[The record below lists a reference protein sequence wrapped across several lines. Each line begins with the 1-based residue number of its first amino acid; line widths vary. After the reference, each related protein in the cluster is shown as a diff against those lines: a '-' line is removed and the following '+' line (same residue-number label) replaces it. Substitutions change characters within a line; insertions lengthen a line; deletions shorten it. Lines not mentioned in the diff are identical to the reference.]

1 MTSYAISFGL
11 WILSCITSCV
21 IMCYAFEL
29 KRDTMKIWKVILGLF
44 FAQLPIMTLKFFFNY
59 NDLIRN
65 TAFLIMTAL
74 YVGYYVVLFTG
85 YLWQKILYVVMEAFI
100 ACIAEM
106 ITQVL
111 LEDTLIEAESLE
123 LDQPITIIYL
133 IYMYILFSLLLGIFT
148 LVWRKWVSGKVFNL
162 KICLIFAIFPLS
174 QIIMLCNINL
184 KIYREMTPG
193 GMWSIIG
200 ILIGITADVL
210 LLVLL
215 LRQQRM
221 QEMSIHLKEIEKAWE
236 VEQNHYRDIEMRREE
251 LAKVRHDLS
260 EQFMVI
266 QQLIHKS
273 DNEKAEEM
281 LNTLIEYVA
290 STKEYVYCADSVIN
304 AIMGEYER
312 VCRQNEI
319 RLIHHLEIM
328 QPLKINPVAICSI
341 FSNLLRNAI
350 AATKEV
356 EKDAFVEIK
365 AAVKGDYI
373 HIRVENSFSD
383 KYAKNKKKRKG
394 YGLEI
399 LRSLA
404 DKYHGQMET
413 EIKGDKFIVKI
424 FVENIEAN
432 EMSLSL

>member
-1 MTSYAISFGL
+1 MTSYAINFGL

-65 TAFLIMTAL
+65 TAFFIMTAL

-111 LEDTLIEAESLE
+111 LEDALIEAESLE
-123 LDQPITIIYL
+123 LDQPIMIIYL

-148 LVWRKWVSGKVFNL
+148 LVWRKWVSGKVYNL

-210 LLVLL
+210 LLVML

-221 QEMSIHLKEIEKAWE
+221 QEMSIQLKEIEKAWE

-328 QPLKINPVAICSI
+328 QPLMINPVAICSI

-350 AATKEV
+350 AASKEV

>member
-1 MTSYAISFGL
+1 MTSYAINFGL

-111 LEDTLIEAESLE
+111 LEDALIEAESLE
-123 LDQPITIIYL
+123 LDQPIMIIYL

-148 LVWRKWVSGKVFNL
+148 LGWRKWVSGKVYNL
-162 KICLIFAIFPLS
+162 RICLIFAIFPLS

-350 AATKEV
+350 AASKEV